1 MSDKEHV
8 LYGIPLESAIAAME
22 RTIRRLWALCIII
35 IILFVCTNA
44 FWIWKISKYDK
55 VVTESTITQD
65 FDTGSGGEINN
76 GDVRINGE
84 AETDN

>member
-22 RTIRRLWALCIII
+22 RTIRRLWVLCIIV

-44 FWIWKISKYDK
+44 FWIWKLSQYDK

-65 FDTGSGGEINN
+65 FDTRSGDIQN
-76 GDVRINGE
+76 GDIRINGE
-84 AETDN
+84 AETDR